1 MRYLGVDYGS
11 KKVGLALSDEAG
23 DFALPLDV
31 WPTDN
36 DLVNK
41 IVNLCHNQKITTVII
56 GESLNYD
63 GTLNPVGAE
72 AKKLG
77 DNLTQAGLLVEWL
90 PEWYSSKAA
99 EREIGR
105 DGLYDARAAAIILQT
120 YLDKLR
126 YARLA

>member
-1 MRYLGVDYGS
+1 MRYLGLDYGS
-11 KKVGLALSDEAG
+11 KKVGLALSDESG
-23 DFALPLDV
+23 EFALPFEV
-31 WPTDN
+31 WPSDEQLTT
-36 DLVNK
+36 K
-41 IVNLCHNQKITTVII
+41 ILNLCQDQQITTVIM

-63 GTLNPVGAE
+63 GNLNPVGIE
-72 AKKLG
+72 AKELG
-77 DNLTQAGLLVEWL
+77 ENLMINGLAVEWL

-105 DGLYDARAAAIILQT
+105 DDLYDARAAAIILQT